1 MTSDGWSRKNLRGV
15 YCNTLTAHS
24 ISDDWKLEQFV
35 LDVSDLN
42 KQHTIVN
49 LIAEWQRVTSDYNLG
64 NILAVVCDGA
74 SDYSGAAKQFGK
86 YGLWCVCHRLHLVS
100 QKLFV
105 RERGTDD
112 RDH

>member
-1 MTSDGWSRKNLRGV
+1 MVKEESQRGLLQ
-15 YCNTLTAHS
+15 YLTAHS
-24 ISDDWKLEQFV
+24 ISDWKLEQFV

-42 KQHTIVN
+42 KHTIVN